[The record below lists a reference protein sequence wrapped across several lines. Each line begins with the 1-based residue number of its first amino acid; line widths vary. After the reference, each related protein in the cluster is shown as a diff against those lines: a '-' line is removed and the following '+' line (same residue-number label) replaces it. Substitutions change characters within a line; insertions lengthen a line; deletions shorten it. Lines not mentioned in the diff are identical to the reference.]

1 MSAERFVV
9 IRNCPQMPLLV
20 GVLARI
26 TNIDYVPFAERRNA
40 LVEIET
46 PAGHREW
53 LMLSDIAFER
63 DMKPPLG

>member
-1 MSAERFVV
+1 MSADRFVV

-20 GVLARI
+20 GVRARI

-40 LVEIET
+40 LVEVET

-53 LMLSDIAFER
+53 LMLSDVSLAS
-63 DMKPPLG
+63 